1 MQQQVAAF
9 NNDHGNGNPSND
21 VVHVAHQLIAAPV
34 AGLFWDP
41 VRATAASALEPEIR
55 AAAAEGRAS
64 VLQEQLRTAETRIG
78 ELQERLQERIGE
90 LQERFQERIGELQEQ
105 LRTADVRAAVAEARA
120 AAAAEARAA
129 ADVRAAAAEAR
140 AAVAEARASAV
151 VLAAAAGR
159 TGGPLLPQD

>member
-9 NNDHGNGNPSND
+9 FNDHGNGNPSND

-41 VRATAASALEPEIR
+41 VQATAASALEPEIR
-55 AAAAEGRAS
+55 AATAEGRAS

-78 ELQERLQERIGE
+78 ELQE
-90 LQERFQERIGELQEQ
+90 Q
-105 LRTADVRAAVAEARA
+105 LRTADVRAAV
-120 AAAAEARAA
+120 AAEARAA

>member
-1 MQQQVAAF
+1 MIKLCRRVQQQAF
-9 NNDHGNGNPSND
+9 FNDHGNGNPSND

-41 VRATAASALEPEIR
+41 VQATAASALEPEIR
-55 AAAAEGRAS
+55 AATAEGRAS

-78 ELQERLQERIGE
+78 ELQEQL
-90 LQERFQERIGELQEQ
+90 FVLQEQ
-105 LRTADVRAAVAEARA
+105 LRTADVRAAVAAEAQAAAEARA
-120 AAAAEARAA
+120 SAAEARAA

>member
-1 MQQQVAAF
+1 MQQQAF
-9 NNDHGNGNPSND
+9 FNDHGNGNPSND

-41 VRATAASALEPEIR
+41 VQATAASALEPEIR
-55 AAAAEGRAS
+55 AATAEGRAS

-78 ELQERLQERIGE
+78 ELQE
-90 LQERFQERIGELQEQ
+90 Q
-105 LRTADVRAAVAEARA
+105 LRTADVRAAV
-120 AAAAEARAA
+120 AAEARAA

>member
-9 NNDHGNGNPSND
+9 FNDHGNGNPSND

-41 VRATAASALEPEIR
+41 VRATAASALDPEIR

-78 ELQERLQERIGE
+78 ELQE
-90 LQERFQERIGELQEQ
+90 Q
-105 LRTADVRAAVAEARA
+105 LRTADVRAAVAEAR

>member
-120 AAAAEARAA
+120 AAAEARAA

>member
-1 MQQQVAAF
+1 MIKLCRRVQQQVAAF

-21 VVHVAHQLIAAPV
+21 VVHVAHQLIAALV

-78 ELQERLQERIGE
+78 ELQE
-90 LQERFQERIGELQEQ
+90 Q
-105 LRTADVRAAVAEARA
+105 LRTADVRAAVAAEAR

>member
-9 NNDHGNGNPSND
+9 FNDHGNGNPSND

-41 VRATAASALEPEIR
+41 VQATAASALEPEIR
-55 AAAAEGRAS
+55 AATAEGRAS

-78 ELQERLQERIGE
+78 ELQE
-90 LQERFQERIGELQEQ
+90 Q
-105 LRTADVRAAVAEARA
+105 LRTADVRAAVAEATRA
-120 AAAAEARAA
+120 AVAEARAA

>member
-9 NNDHGNGNPSND
+9 FNDHGNGNPSND

-41 VRATAASALEPEIR
+41 VQATAASALEPEIR
-55 AAAAEGRAS
+55 AATAEGRAS

-78 ELQERLQERIGE
+78 ELQE
-90 LQERFQERIGELQEQ
+90 Q
-105 LRTADVRAAVAEARA
+105 LRTADVRAAVAAEAQAAAEARA
-120 AAAAEARAA
+120 SAAEARAA